1 MKCIVSKD
9 VVLSQRLDGPL
20 AGHVVGF
27 ATWVRDEGYA
37 LYSRHRQVRLAACFS
52 RWLGKEGVGLSNV
65 KSDHVSRFLRVHA
78 RQVKIARGDSAA
90 LRQFLDFL
98 RRLGVIPVE
107 KISLRSLSPVEQVIQ
122 EFVRYLLHDRALA
135 QATAVNYVPFVRGF
149 LAGLFG
155 GGTVKLSQLCASDVV
170 RFVQHEA
177 PRMQLKRA
185 KLLTTALRSFLHY
198 LRYRG
203 EILHDLAGAVPTV
216 ANWSMTSI
224 PRAIP
229 PDLVRRLLASINR
242 HTALGRRDYAILLL
256 LARLGLRGGEVA
268 RIELEDIDWNAGSVS
283 VRRKGGQQSIL
294 PLPADVGAAITAYLR
309 QGRPRNNSSRRVF
322 LRCRAPFHGFQGPVA
337 IASLVRHN
345 LARAGIQA
353 PTRGAHQFRHGL
365 ATNMLRHG
373 ASLTEIGE
381 VLGHRSPETTRIYT
395 KVDLNALRPLALPWP
410 GGVR

>member
-1 MKCIVSKD
+1 
-9 VVLSQRLDGPL
+9 VVRYLR
-20 AGHVVGF
+20 
-27 ATWVRDEGYA
+27 
-37 LYSRHRQVRLAACFS
+37 SR
-52 RWLGKEGVGLSNV
+52 
-65 KSDHVSRFLRVHA
+65 A
-78 RQVKIARGDSAA
+78 RHLKICRGDAAA
-90 LRQFLDFL
+90 LRQFIDFL
-98 RRLGVIPVE
+98 RRQGVIPAE
-107 KISLRSLSPVEQVIQ
+107 RIRSHQPPVDQVVQ
-122 EFVRYLLHDRALA
+122 EYERYLLNERALA
-135 QATAVNYVPFVRGF
+135 PTTAVHYASFVRGF
-149 LAGLFG
+149 LVNRFCRGPI
-155 GGTVKLSQLCASDVV
+155 KLSQLCAGDVV
-170 RFVQHEA
+170 RFVQRQARRLH
-177 PRMQLKRA
+177 LKQA

-198 LRYRG
+198 LLYRG
-203 EILHDLAGAVPTV
+203 EVLHDLSGAVPTV

-268 RIELEDIDWNAGSVS
+268 RIELEDIDWNAGSVN
-283 VRRKGGQQSIL
+283 VRRKGGQHSIL

-309 QGRPRNNSSRRVF
+309 LGRPRNSSSRRVF
-322 LRCRAPFHGFQGPVA
+322 LRCRAPFRGFQGPVA

-365 ATNMLRHG
+365 ATDMLRHG

-395 KVDLNALRPLALPWP
+395 KVDLKALRPLALPWP